1 MLWNQHLVKHCEN
14 KLHCS
19 TNWQRLKPLQDATFL
34 QRSNISTRRKTPKEL
49 YWLFTFGSI
58 FFRTGFQP
66 KVVLNWVYSAVKWV
80 WILHELPSTLSANHR
95 LCQPI
100 PARRHYWSQ
109 NDKRKSHSQAIH
121 AEVKTSFLRPIE
133 DLYLFD
139 KKAFCMDYHGEHIS
153 IEWQVVSTQYSY
165 LYIDIYIYYMYKYFL
180 APSLFVYHSSHGNF
194 CATDWKVGTCE
205 GSILMG
211 PCALASSV
219 LGSPA
224 VISSC
229 FPTIFGAVTVSH

>member
-165 LYIDIYIYYMYKYFL
+165 LYIDIYIYIICINI
-180 APSLFVYHSSHGNF
+180 SWH
-194 CATDWKVGTCE
+194 
-205 GSILMG
+205 
-211 PCALASSV
+211 LASLCIIPLTGTSARQIEKSELARDRFSWGLV
-219 LGSPA
+219 PWHHL
-224 VISSC
+224 
-229 FPTIFGAVTVSH
+229 F